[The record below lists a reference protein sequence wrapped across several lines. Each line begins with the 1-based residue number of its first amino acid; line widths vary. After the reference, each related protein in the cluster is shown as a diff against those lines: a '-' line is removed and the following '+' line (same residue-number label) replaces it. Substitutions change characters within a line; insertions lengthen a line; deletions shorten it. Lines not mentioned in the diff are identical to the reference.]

1 MYSRG
6 HAILGH
12 AVADKLVYLLPRPCT
27 SSRSWEDAGYKQEIE
42 KWDTDSDPQ
51 ESDKDEE

>member
-1 MYSRG
+1 M
-6 HAILGH
+6 GH
-12 AVADKLVYLLPRPCT
+12 AVAEARLLPRPWAPPCT